1 MWGIPEWAI
10 GVGFIIVATSLASSF
25 GRGLRGRFP
34 DSDRLRGGKVSRRD
48 LGGTLEDVQR
58 RLGELEDAQRRLGEA
73 PHVPRRLSEI
83 EETLDFAEPPPTKQ
97 PDGERSNPPNNQT
110 TPRCPNAR
118 PPH

>member
-34 DSDRLRGGKVSRRD
+34 DGDRLRGGKVSRRD

-58 RLGELEDAQRRLGEA
+58 RLGELEDAQRRLGGA
-73 PHVPRRLSEI
+73 PDVQSRLSQIRGPTGFSPPPLPKPPRR
-83 EETLDFAEPPPTKQ
+83 
-97 PDGERSNPPNNQT
+97 
-110 TPRCPNAR
+110 AR
-118 PPH
+118 

>member
-58 RLGELEDAQRRLGEA
+58 RLRELEDAQRRLGEA
-73 PHVPRRLSEI
+73 PGVQRRLSAI
-83 EETLDFAEPPPTKQ
+83 EER
-97 PDGERSNPPNNQT
+97 PDLS
-110 TPRCPNAR
+110 AR
-118 PPH
+118 PLAQQRRPG

>member
-34 DSDRLRGGKVSRRD
+34 DSDRMRGGKVSRRD

-73 PHVPRRLSEI
+73 PDVQSRLSEI
-83 EETLDFAEPPPTKQ
+83 EERLDFAERLLAKQ
-97 PDGERSNPPNNQT
+97 RDGERISPPKS
-110 TPRCPNAR
+110 
-118 PPH
+118 